1 MTAILEAYMKLP
13 ESEHKKFAKRAI
25 SATQNYTW
33 AKHVSDLEKIFE
45 KVHEEKLA
53 AAKPEKV

>member
-25 SATQNYTW
+25 SATKNYTW
-33 AKHVSDLEKIFE
+33 EKHVSDLEKYL
-45 KVHEEKLA
+45 KKSMR
-53 AAKPEKV
+53 KN